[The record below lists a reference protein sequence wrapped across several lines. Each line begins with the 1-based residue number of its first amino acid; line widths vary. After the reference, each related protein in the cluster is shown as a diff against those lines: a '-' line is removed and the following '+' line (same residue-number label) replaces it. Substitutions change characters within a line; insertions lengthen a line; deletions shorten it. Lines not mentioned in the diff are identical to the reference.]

1 MSGCPD
7 EDGFVDDF
15 EDDLDEVGDDDDGV
29 TGTSPSPSPSPV
41 PSMPLSRYPRGP
53 QPAVLA
59 VVVREERLLLV
70 QRKNP
75 PDAGCWG
82 FPGGRLMLG
91 ETLAAGAVRELRE
104 ETAVEAVARHGTL
117 PAAFASLDVIERDI
131 VGAVR
136 YHFVLTAVLCQW
148 QSGDGVAGDDAADC
162 AWRTLPEI
170 LALDQAGQTSAHVAD
185 LARMALAIDRRLPDA
200 EASL

>member
-1 MSGCPD
+1 MSGRPD
-7 EDGFVDDF
+7 EDDF
-15 EDDLDEVGDDDDGV
+15 EDDLDEVGDEDDGV
-29 TGTSPSPSPSPV
+29 TVTSPAPV
-41 PSMPLSRYPRGP
+41 PSMPVSRYPRGP